1 MDRYNDA
8 LQALLSDPERLSA
21 AINAVGS
28 VLGNQSGE
36 KEPEPPAE
44 PPTEEKRMT
53 AIKSS
58 DGIALLRA
66 LKPFL
71 SKERQD
77 RVDRAVKM
85 LALADLASGF
95 KDIL

>member
-1 MDRYNDA
+1 MDQNDM

-21 AINAVGS
+21 AISAVSSVFGS
-28 VLGNQSGE
+28 QNGADGE
-36 KEPEPPAE
+36 KNGSGEPPAQKE
-44 PPTEEKRMT
+44 SVSV
-53 AIKSS
+53 IKSS

-71 SKERQD
+71 SKEKQD

-95 KDIL
+95 KDIF